1 MKVRRASSACSRNCP
16 HHAGLPCASLWAAV
30 PGYAAQVPSPKAAI
44 ALIERASQMMGTPA
58 PTGGLASDI
67 DDYDARVEALISD
80 DDDLVVHIEH
90 LESLVDEM
98 DDDDDDSGPID
109 LSESEDLLDE
119 VEQFLREHD
128 GDA

>member
-1 MKVRRASSACSRNCP
+1 
-16 HHAGLPCASLWAAV
+16 
-30 PGYAAQVPSPKAAI
+30 
-44 ALIERASQMMGTPA
+44 MMGTPA